1 MDTTNE
7 LKQHEVINEIES
19 AVQSEVLDET
29 VLKDEVLE
37 TIVDLV
43 DHAKAISAENNSVEE
58 AMCYEDVD
66 DPKTYID
73 KIEGF
78 ESEAKRK
85 YSELEKMKEPHFW
98 TIGRNKAKAEKTQEI
113 LSDIIGAINNNAYA
127 TKALFN
133 NQVKLAVLS
142 QKLYGL
148 GIMGIA
154 ANRLVV
160 REIKKRLEHAS
171 QEELNEL
178 ARHELESVVNEL
190 QQQQRLEKKVDDNH
204 QYVLKKLES
213 AYARVESNREYSE
226 KKFEELNQK
235 SKEIRNQLLSVS
247 KEINVKSAAIEKMT
261 KDAMTYLEQQY
272 QTSIDNQEKNYN
284 AFRSGI
290 QSLISNKREEIDKE
304 LKQMKEN
311 QDWFKKDISK
321 TLDEKILGLTNLH
334 KQFLI
339 DQTSI
344 INKLTHQVNTYKIVA
359 AIATVVSL
367 ASLAVAIVY

>member
-7 LKQHEVINEIES
+7 LKQHEVINEIEA
-19 AVQSEVLDET
+19 AVQSEVLDEKE
-29 VLKDEVLE
+29 LEKEAIE
-37 TIVDLV
+37 TIVALV
-43 DHAKAISAENNSVEE
+43 DQAKVISAENNPVEE
-58 AMCYEDVD
+58 AIFYEDVD

-73 KIEGF
+73 KIEEY
-78 ESEAKRK
+78 ESQAKRE
-85 YSELEKMKEPHFW
+85 YSELKNMKESHFW
-98 TIGRNKAKAEKTQEI
+98 TIGRNKAKAEKTQII
-113 LSDIIGAINNNAYA
+113 LSYIIGAINNNAYA

-133 NQVKLAVLS
+133 NQVKLAVFS

-154 ANRLVV
+154 SNRLVV

-190 QQQQRLEKKVDDNH
+190 QQQQRLEEKIDDNH
-204 QYVLKKLES
+204 QYVLKELES
-213 AYARVESNREYSE
+213 AYARFESNKKYSE
-226 KKFEELNQK
+226 KKFEEVNQQ

-247 KEINVKSAAIEKMT
+247 KEISVKSTAIEKMT
-261 KDAMTYLEQQY
+261 KDAMINLEQQF
-272 QTSIDNQEKNYN
+272 QTSIDNQEKNYY
-284 AFRSGI
+284 AFRSDI
-290 QSLISNKREEIDKE
+290 QNLLSNKGEEINKE
-304 LKQMKEN
+304 LKRMKEN
-311 QDWFKKDISK
+311 QDWFKKDLNK
-321 TLDEKILGLTNLH
+321 TLDDKILGLTNLH